1 MKCSTVLFMGFIFCA
16 VAASSKADDLA
27 TAKPSDGSLRTG
39 TDSPVKSV
47 GLDEFEKIRTEK
59 KSVVIDLRTPS
70 EYAVGHIP
78 GAVNI
83 DSNNR
88 NFAETVAAL
97 DKGHTYLVHGTG
109 ESKSTNALERIAKLK
124 FTNVYNLEGGIKAWQ
139 EAGKPLEKFPA
150 DANNPSAQ

>member
-1 MKCSTVLFMGFIFCA
+1 MKCSAVLFMAFILCA
-16 VAASSKADDLA
+16 AAPFSKADGLA
-27 TAKPSDGSLRTG
+27 KSQPSDGSFRT
-39 TDSPVKSV
+39 DASPVKSV
-47 GLDEFEKIRTEK
+47 GLDEFERIRTGK
-59 KSVVIDLRTPS
+59 KSVVIDLRTPA

-109 ESKSTNALERIAKLK
+109 LSNSTNALERIAKLK
-124 FTNVYNLEGGIKAWQ
+124 VTNVYNLEGGIKAWQ

-150 DANNPSAQ
+150 DANNPLAQ

>member
-1 MKCSTVLFMGFIFCA
+1 MKCSAVLFMGFIFCA
-16 VAASSKADDLA
+16 AAAFSKGDDLA
-27 TAKPSDGSLRTG
+27 AAKPNDGSFRAGADTG
-39 TDSPVKSV
+39 PVKSV
-47 GLDEFEKIRTEK
+47 GLDEFERIRTGK
-59 KSVVIDLRTPS
+59 KSVVIDLRTPA

-109 ESKSTNALERIAKLK
+109 ESRSTNALERIAKLK
-124 FTNVYNLEGGIKAWQ
+124 FTNVYNLEGGIKTWQ
-139 EAGKPLEKFPA
+139 DAGKPLEKFPA
-150 DANNPSAQ
+150 DANN